1 MGRGDSMEG
10 VALLLGILVLAA
22 LANAMSIKEEEEVQT
37 ATQVAR
43 GGASMILYLLL
54 FVLLIIAAPVIG
66 VTLIGLP
73 K

>member
-1 MGRGDSMEG
+1 MEG